1 MSIMLTTASTAP
13 AKDRPTF
20 TLQLRPEP
28 GVDPVHALRSALK
41 RLLRQLWRKKRR
53 LYSSVEIV
61 EVAAPAA
68 AGVDEE
74 HHS

>member
-41 RLLRQLWRKKRR
+41 RLLRQLWRKKTAALFQRR
-53 LYSSVEIV
+53 DRGGCR
-61 EVAAPAA
+61 
-68 AGVDEE
+68 AGRRRRR
-74 HHS
+74 